1 MQNTLHNM
9 GSTERVPNLTE
20 RLMKLGEIAA
30 RLSCEIEGDA
40 SAEIHGVAGIEHA
53 RPGEL
58 TFVSNPRY
66 RQALRT
72 AAATAGLVGSD
83 VAIERAA
90 GCAPL
95 AALRSG
101 NPYLDFARAVELFH
115 SAPRYVPGVHPTAVI
130 AATAHIGEGTHVG
143 PYCFVDEHTHI
154 GRNAVLH
161 SFVAIYRHAR
171 IGDDFFAH
179 AHAVVREGCRIGDRV
194 ILQNGV
200 VIGGDGF
207 GFAKQPDGRWYKMV
221 QAGITVIGDDVEVQ
235 ANSCI
240 DRATVGE
247 TRVGNGAKF
256 DDLVLVGHGGTVGE
270 NTLLCGQVGLA
281 GTTKI
286 GNNCIL
292 GGQVG
297 CSGHLTVGDGAMITP
312 QSGVPNDV
320 PPGALYSGSPVVE
333 HRQWLKN
340 AAAISRVP
348 ELAKTV
354 RQLEAEVAKLKAQ
367 VGA

>member
-1 MQNTLHNM
+1 
-9 GSTERVPNLTE
+9 
-20 RLMKLGEIAA
+20 MKLGELAA
-30 RLSCEIEGDA
+30 QLGCNLEGDENIEVHRA
-40 SAEIHGVAGIEHA
+40 AGIENA
-53 RPGEL
+53 QAGEV
-58 TFVSNPRY
+58 TFLSNPKYSRELGKTLASAVFVDEKVVI
-66 RQALRT
+66 QRT
-72 AAATAGLVGSD
+72 PGLP
-83 VAIERAA
+83 
-90 GCAPL
+90 PL
-95 AALRSG
+95 AALRSK
-101 NPYLDFARAVELFH
+101 NPYFDFARAIDLFCP
-115 SAPRYVPGVHPTAVI
+115 STPYPPGIHPTAVV
-130 AATAHIGEGTHVG
+130 AKSAKIGEGAHIG
-143 PYCFVDEHTHI
+143 PYCFVDEGAAI

-161 SFVAIYRHAR
+161 SFVTIYRGAR

-179 AHAVVREGCRIGDRV
+179 AHSVVREGCRIGDRV

-207 GFAKQPDGRWYKMV
+207 GFAKQRDGRWYKML
-221 QAGITVIGDDVEVQ
+221 QAGITVIGDDVEIQ
-235 ANSCI
+235 ANSCV

-247 TRVGNGAKF
+247 TRIGKGAKL
-256 DDLVLVGHGGTVGE
+256 DDLVLVGHGGAVGE

-281 GTTKI
+281 GTTRV

-354 RQLEAEVAKLKAQ
+354 RQLEAEIAKLKAQ
-367 VGA
+367 AGA